1 MVGKALPRGK
11 SQSHYR
17 YFPGAV
23 YLHDGIYCKASEWV
37 GRGIGGIDR
46 IWLLE
51 EIKELADRY
60 GDHDPFPARPY
71 QLELETLEAIK
82 SNIFPKTFWCT
93 KCGRIV
99 WGENGEGL
107 ETALAEAETACKK
120 KDHIFS
126 PNQFRY
132 VAVDRC
138 GFIDEAMYPD
148 ANSCPRH
155 GPNNMKLNMHNSE
168 RLTNF
173 RIECTMPG
181 CSFQTQ
187 IRGTSHL
194 CDSPNLDNDG
204 HNSRSARRGTEDTPI
219 RVQGQIELVTKN
231 IVSLPEIFTRVN
243 LQDGRRLEIK
253 EMAAWEEKVFKAV
266 TESPSL
272 INPDISGH
280 IRRLSAGVPFPYG
293 FDELRQSHPEVAKQI
308 EDIIKKAAT
317 GVGNETQYK
326 PDRDTAEEMLD
337 FILAI
342 NQPPEGLSRSLAAEA
357 KVSAANPDRRE
368 MLSKAEFL
376 GIEDIVLLEQLNLT
390 TVLYGYSRG
399 DYESRNRRLRFF
411 FTREDMRPQSNSI
424 KIYCLPITTEGLVLR
439 FRPERLRD
447 LLDNSHDQKA
457 QKEKGVNSRAEAAA
471 WIARTYKRKERQ
483 QLVGFS
489 GSSSQSVSST
499 LYKTLHTVSHLA
511 MRELGRLIGVEESS
525 IKEMI
530 FPACASVLLYV
541 NQSGDFNLGTFAT
554 VFDNYLSNLLG
565 ELPKRAEDCL
575 YDPICS
581 LDLDSSCPAC
591 LQMGEISCENF
602 NKDLSR
608 KCLVG
613 GNGVVGMW
621 KAESS

>member
-1 MVGKALPRGK
+1 MVGKALTRGK
-11 SQSHYR
+11 SQSYYR

-23 YLHDGIYCKASEWV
+23 YLHDGIYCKATEWV
-37 GRGIGGIDR
+37 GQGIAGIDR
-46 IWLLE
+46 VWLLE
-51 EIKELADRY
+51 EIKVLAGRY

-82 SNIFPKTFWCT
+82 SSIFPKTFWCT

-99 WGENGEGL
+99 WGENGDGL

-120 KDHIFS
+120 KGHIFS

-138 GFIDEAMYPD
+138 GFIEEAVYPD
-148 ANSCPRH
+148 ANSCPIH
-155 GPNNMKLNMHNSE
+155 GPNDMKLNMHNSE

-194 CDSPNLDNDG
+194 CNSPNLDNDG
-204 HNSRSARRGTEDTPI
+204 HNSRSANRGTEDTS
-219 RVQGQIELVTKN
+219 VQMQGQIELVTKN

-243 LQDGRRLEIK
+243 LQDSRRLEIK
-253 EMAAWEEKVFKAV
+253 DIASWEEKVFKAV
-266 TESPSL
+266 TESTNL
-272 INPDISGH
+272 INPDIGAH
-280 IRRLSAGVPFPYG
+280 IRRVQAGTPFPHG

-308 EDIIKKAAT
+308 EDIIKKNVAAT
-317 GVGNETQYK
+317 GNKPQYK

-342 NQPPEGLSRSLAAEA
+342 NQPPEGLSRSLVNEA
-357 KVSAANPDRRE
+357 RE
-368 MLSKAEFL
+368 SSEDSDKRDALSKAESL
-376 GIEDIVLLEQLNLT
+376 GIEDIVLLEKLNLT

-399 DYESRNRRLRFF
+399 DYEARKRRLRFF
-411 FTREDMRPQSNSI
+411 SMREDLGLQRNTI
-424 KIYCLPITTEGLVLR
+424 KIYCLPVTTEGLVLR
-439 FRPERLRD
+439 FRPERLRG
-447 LLDNSHDQKA
+447 LLDNSDDQKA
-457 QKEKGVNSRAEAAA
+457 QKEKRVDSRAEAAA
-471 WIARTYKRKERQ
+471 WIARTYKRTERQ

-489 GSSSQSVSST
+489 RSSSQSVSST
-499 LYKTLHTVSHLA
+499 LYKTLHTVSHLT
-511 MRELGRLIGVEESS
+511 MRELGRLSGVEESS

-554 VFDNYLSNLLG
+554 VFDNYLSSLLE

-608 KCLVG
+608 KYLVG
-613 GNGVVGMW
+613 GNGVIGMW
-621 KAESS
+621 KNESG